1 MELNR
6 RNFLAGVTLAG
17 AGMRMF
23 GETAKKPAPN
33 VLLIAVEGLGGW
45 MTGIQGNKE
54 IHTPNLDIL
63 ARSGT
68 RFPAACSASPVPD
81 AGLKSLLSGLTP
93 MQVAGADPGNL
104 MERALAG
111 GGYKTTALISGPMDS
126 VTAALLKALDSWQA
140 GQQSCAFAH
149 YAPLTE
155 VNSIPDKYRKPYDA
169 SNFSQLGWLPA
180 VANASYPGAMKE
192 IGPNL
197 RKSAAAITAFDDQLP
212 AIQTKLRERGLVD
225 STLLILAG
233 TNGVLL
239 GRHGLWGDG
248 RASKPPNMYAEV
260 IEVPLFLQWPGQIP
274 TEGARPE
281 VVSLYDVLPTVCDI
295 TGATPQRTSCG
306 RSLSTAVF
314 DRPWPKKQSWR
325 NFAFAEYEDTMM
337 GRDKRYK
344 LVVHPG
350 GAGELYDLSVDPGE
364 MANRIADPQFLQV
377 RDEFM
382 HEIHNWK
389 QHFSA

>member
-1 MELNR
+1 M
-6 RNFLAGVTLAG
+6 AG
-17 AGMRMF
+17 AGLHVF
-23 GETAKKPAPN
+23 AETAKRPAPN
-33 VLLIAVEGLGGW
+33 VLLIAVDGLGGW

-81 AGLKSLLSGLTP
+81 AAFGSLVTGLTP
-93 MQVAGADPGNL
+93 MQLTAGSDPGNL
-104 MERALAG
+104 LERALTG
-111 GGYKTTALISGPMDS
+111 HGYKTTPLITGSMNS
-126 VTAALLKALDSWQA
+126 VTAAVLKALDTWQA
-140 GQQSCAFAH
+140 GQLSCAFAR
-149 YAPLTE
+149 YAPLAE
-155 VNSIPDKYRKPYDA
+155 VNSIPDKYRQPYEA
-169 SNFSQLGWLPA
+169 SNFSQLGWLPV
-180 VANASYPGAMKE
+180 VANATNAAAMRE

-212 AIQTKLRERGLVD
+212 AIQAKLRERGVVD
-225 STLLILAG
+225 STLVILAG
-233 TNGVLL
+233 TSGVLL

-260 IEVPLFLQWPGQIP
+260 IEVSLFLQWPGQIP

-281 VVSLYDVLPTVCDI
+281 VVSLYDVLPTVCEI
-295 TGATPQRTSCG
+295 AGATPLRTSCG
-306 RSLSTAVF
+306 RSLANAVF

-325 NFAFAEYEDTMM
+325 NLAFAEYEDTMM

-344 LVVHPG
+344 VVVHPG
-350 GAGELYDLSVDPGE
+350 GAGELYDLSVDPIE
-364 MANRIADPQFLQV
+364 MNNRFADPTFLQV
-377 RDEFM
+377 RDEFTHDM
-382 HEIHNWK
+382 HDWK